1 MPSLLFVIF
10 IIAVSSIIFFPD
22 LHVASFASRSPE
34 IQIRQGEQ
42 AILQGEISTTYRPKD
57 PAPVEVEDEIELVET
72 PKSGLNADA
81 PLIVNIG
88 KLRRGLAENYQ
99 TE

>member
-22 LHVASFASRSPE
+22 LDVASFASRSPE
-34 IQIRQGEQ
+34 IKTRQGEQ
-42 AILQGEISTTYRPKD
+42 AILQGDHSATHRPKD
-57 PAPVEVEDEIELVET
+57 PPLVEVEDEIELVET
-72 PKSGLNADA
+72 PKSGLGADD
-81 PLIVNIG
+81 PLIISID